1 MIEKFAAILLLFQSH
16 PASAPLPKFEDFR
29 VNEIFKGTPANPLL
43 ETRFARLYRTNI
55 RNAAKEGPNFAG
67 HCTIAEWG
75 CGSNCG
81 QMAVIDEKTGHVF
94 EGPAETIAYP
104 PMFDYPDEGDGPA
117 ASFKLESK
125 LLVIHGCPGETGC
138 GSYYYEWTGSRFKLL
153 RLLPA
158 LERPH

>member
-125 LLVIHGCPGETGC
+125 L
-138 GSYYYEWTGSRFKLL
+138 
-153 RLLPA
+153 PA
-158 LERPH
+158 AGRIITNGQARALSCFACFRVTLAARSAISASA

>member
-75 CGSNCG
+75 CGSKG
-81 QMAVIDEKTGHVF
+81 Q
-94 EGPAETIAYP
+94 P
-104 PMFDYPDEGDGPA
+104 
-117 ASFKLESK
+117 
-125 LLVIHGCPGETGC
+125 
-138 GSYYYEWTGSRFKLL
+138 KLL
-153 RLLPA
+153 RILQCSIIPTRAMAPQRLSSWRANYRLRVVLLRMDRLA
-158 LERPH
+158 L